1 MGFGRTDCAVAIRIV
16 TPLAQGVRHG
26 LGNHRLAVAG
36 RAVQQHALRRLQI
49 VTLKQRTMLE
59 RQLDGVPDTTN
70 LTIQAADVGERD
82 VRGLLQHQILVALGG
97 QRFDGEADGR
107 IDDNAVALIDTRIR
121 ERAGTADEHGIAGGV
136 GNDQSTV
143 VEYLLDTANLAHGVS
158 VALLD
163 QHELLVEHHGGPGG
177 QAGGVDVGG
186 HRHHHAAGAGNDF
199 GRRVL
204 DAVFIGA
211 GGIDLDH
218 GGEGERRLSELG
230 EL

>member
-1 MGFGRTDCAVAIRIV
+1 
-16 TPLAQGVRHG
+16 
-26 LGNHRLAVAG
+26 
-36 RAVQQHALRRLQI
+36 
-49 VTLKQRTMLE
+49 MLE

-143 VEYLLDTANLAHGVS
+143 VKYLLDTANLAHGVS

-163 QHELLVEHHGGPGG
+163 QHELLVEYHGGPGG